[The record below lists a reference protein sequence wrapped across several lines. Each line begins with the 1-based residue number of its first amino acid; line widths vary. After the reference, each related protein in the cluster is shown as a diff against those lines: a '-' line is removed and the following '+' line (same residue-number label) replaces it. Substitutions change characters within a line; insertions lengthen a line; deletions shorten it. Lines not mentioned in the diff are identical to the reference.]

1 MLALHKLPTVSGNVR
16 VPTTSPDNL
25 SASVERHDKEDDKN
39 DTEDCEDTH
48 PHHKIYYTVWVFSLE
63 GDLGECPVE
72 QISHC
77 PAHSSS
83 VIHLCVKIKY

>member
-1 MLALHKLPTVSGNVR
+1 MSGNVC

-25 SASVERHDKEDDKN
+25 SASVERQDKEDNKN

-48 PHHKIYYTVWVFSLE
+48 PHHKIYYTVGVFSLV
-63 GDLGECPVE
+63 GDLGERLVE

-77 PAHSSS
+77 PAHSST
-83 VIHLCVKIKY
+83 VIHLCENKVLV